1 MRIPDEKID
10 EVRNGVDIVDVIG
23 ATVRLRKRGRS
34 YVGLCPFHGE
44 KTPSF
49 TVSADKQMFHCF
61 GCGKGGNV
69 FTFVMERD
77 KMSFI
82 EAVRFLADRA
92 GVRLPSEGSDSHEG
106 DSEQDQLFEIC
117 RAAGLHYQDNLLN
130 HSEGKLA
137 LEYLRHRGFTDQTI
151 RKFGLGYSLNSW
163 DDLLQFTRR
172 EKLDPALVERAGL
185 LVRREDN
192 SGVYDRFRGRAMF
205 PILSATGRTIAFGA
219 RKLREDDPLGKYI
232 NSPETPIYNKSR
244 VLYGLFQAKEAIRE
258 KEFVIMV
265 EGYADLITV
274 AQAGI
279 ENIVASSGTA
289 LTEEQIQLVKR
300 YARNVTLVYDAD
312 SAGSKA
318 TLRGGDLIIERDL
331 DVKVAELP
339 AGEDPDSFVKKN
351 GGKEFSTLL
360 ENAESFVDF
369 RGRQLH
375 ASGSFAT
382 PEGKTQAIRSL
393 VETIARYPDELKRT
407 FYLKRIAKEYDVYE
421 SVLLREIDRIFGR
434 QTQQQRFTRK
444 PEPEAKPAPAVTAAP
459 PRSSAPPPAA
469 ERELLRLV
477 LEHKG
482 AMLRYIFSRIDK
494 DVLTSPV
501 IRDVIGVV
509 DMHEEGGET
518 WDPGTLVNELQDD
531 DARKLVSMLILP
543 QHELSKAWKE
553 MGTEPPPPDPYA
565 IADDCITRL
574 HMQQLDDRIAEVY
587 KGMKDAELR
596 GESITALQE
605 EILDLQRQKKELRK
619 PASPGF

>member
-10 EVRNGVDIVDVIG
+10 EIRNAVDIVDVIG

-34 YVGLCPFHGE
+34 YVGLCPFHQE

-77 KMSFI
+77 KMPFI

-92 GVRLPSEGSDSHEG
+92 GIRLPAEGGENRDG
-106 DSEQDQLFEIC
+106 DTEQDQLFEIC
-117 RAAGLHYQDNLLN
+117 RAVGLHYQDNLLS
-130 HSEGKLA
+130 HVEGKLA

-151 RKFGLGYSLNSW
+151 RKFGLGYSLHSW
-163 DDLLQFTRR
+163 DDVLQFTRR
-172 EKLDPALVERAGL
+172 EGFDAGLVERAGL

-192 SGVYDRFRGRAMF
+192 TGVYDRFRGRAMF
-205 PILSATGRTIAFGA
+205 PILSASGRTIAFGA

-232 NSPETPIYNKSR
+232 NSPETPVYNKSR

-265 EGYADLITV
+265 EGYADLISV
-274 AQAGI
+274 VQAGI

-300 YARNVTLVYDAD
+300 YARKVTLVYDAD

-331 DVKVAELP
+331 DVRVAELP
-339 AGEDPDSFVKKN
+339 AGEDPDSFVRKN
-351 GGKEFSTLL
+351 GGPAFLALL
-360 ENAESFVDF
+360 DAAESFVDF
-369 RGRQLH
+369 RARQLQ
-375 ASGSFAT
+375 SGGSFAT

-393 VETIARYPDELKRT
+393 VETIARYPDELKRV
-407 FYLKRIAKEYDVYE
+407 FYLKRIARQYDIYE
-421 SVLLREIDRIFGR
+421 SVLLREMDKILGR
-434 QTQQQRFTRK
+434 QTTQQRFTRR
-444 PEPEAKPAPAVTAAP
+444 PEAETQTTPAVQPVAP
-459 PRSSAPPPAA
+459 KINRPIPAS

-482 AMLRYIFSRIDK
+482 GMLRYVFSRIDK
-494 DVLTSPV
+494 DLMTAPLVQQV
-501 IRDVIGVV
+501 IAII
-509 DMHEEGGET
+509 DMHEEGGEP
-518 WDPGTLVNELQDD
+518 WEPGTLINELEDE
-531 DARKLVSMLILP
+531 DARQLVARLITP
-543 QHELSKAWKE
+543 QHEISKGWRE
-553 MGTEPPPPDPYA
+553 MGSDPPPPDPYT
-565 IADDCITRL
+565 IADDCIARL
-574 HMQQLDDRIAEVY
+574 HLQQLDDRIAAVY
-587 KGMKDAELR
+587 LQIKDAELR
-596 GESITALQE
+596 GEENTALQE
-605 EILDLQRQKKELRK
+605 EILSLQRDKKEIQKRTK
-619 PASPGF
+619 